1 MTPKLKYLIFLN
13 GIKYMIMFFKISAT
27 VFNTFRFHQSSVN
40 HLILFYKYFY
50 TSRLV
55 KLPHFINL
63 RLVGGYTN
71 NLKKSIVFSSM
82 SILNTYLKNNFYP
95 KFYVKLEKYIL
106 FNSYF
111 LAIKLANTFII
122 KKFYQSVFVYLLL
135 FLPHLWFGQPTYLKF
150 YLNFIFVNHSLQMYK
165 FYNGRFFKV
174 YNF

>member
-135 FLPHLWFGQPTYLKF
+135 FLPHL
-150 YLNFIFVNHSLQMYK
+150 
-165 FYNGRFFKV
+165 
-174 YNF
+174 